1 MTDKEFAWIEA
12 NIAERPEKLR
22 LAVHGRNDG
31 IDYESAITQI
41 ECRRKFATKLQQ
53 TLASFPRFLFPSVL
67 AGEQATSDL
76 LADYH
81 TSLTGN
87 YNKVLDL
94 TAGLGIDIFHIAVDA
109 TQAVAVELDHARAEA
124 LKYNAAGLRLDN
136 VDIIEG
142 DCIDYIDRCIADNT
156 YFDAAFIDP
165 ARRASDGSRV
175 FALADCEPDIVALLP
190 KVQKIC
196 KRLIIKASPMLDITH
211 TVNALSVKPSVIAAV
226 GTPIECKELLI
237 IIDFVREVEETIIEA
252 VTLSRDGN
260 STFSF
265 TRKEEES
272 APMPALNAPLKAG
285 DYIYEASPALMKT
298 GAFKLVASTF
308 GLSVFHPNTRL
319 YYSTDAIDGFPG
331 RRYRVVESMP
341 YASKVIKRFKSKY
354 PRIEVAVRNF
364 GISADNLRAKL
375 GVRDGGSL
383 RLYGYTDSRTEQML
397 AVVEHA

>member
-109 TQAVAVELDHARAEA
+109 TQAIAVELDHARAEA

-237 IIDFVREVEETIIEA
+237 IIDFDREVEETIIEA

-265 TRKEEES
+265 THREEES

-285 DYIYEASPALMKT
+285 DYIYESSPALMKA